1 MQIAR
6 CRLFRDGSRII
17 SIPLMDAPPGRG
29 NAPARGLV
37 LGLLGPVE
45 VLSPEGSL
53 AGLPQPMLRVLVAML
68 GVMAGRV
75 VPDEALVDGL
85 WGEIWSRGREQNL
98 HTHVYALR
106 RRLAAAEPARDISPL
121 ERSGGGYRLA
131 LAETEV
137 DAGLFRLLASHGRQR
152 ARAGDSAAAAG
163 LFTQALE
170 LWRGPALADVVGL
183 CPRLAGDAAGLE
195 ELRAGVAEERIE
207 CALTLGQHWE
217 VAAEGS
223 ELVARY
229 PSREHLAG
237 QLMVA
242 LWRCGRRGEA
252 LAVFDS
258 ARRALAAELGLDPGP
273 ELVQIQAQVLAD
285 DPALA
290 LPGPRRVEPG
300 TADPGTAHPGTAQA
314 GTAQAGGAP
323 PGAAAAGIRGADDQV
338 ARPAEVIPR
347 QLPAGAGFF
356 AARDG
361 ELKALDELLDQPGD
375 QNGPGAVVVTA
386 VGGMAGVGKTALAV
400 HWARRIADRFPDGQL
415 YVDLRG
421 FDPEGAP
428 VTAKVVTGW
437 FLAALGV
444 PAPAIP
450 ADAQARAGL
459 YRSVLASRRV
469 LIVLDNARDAAQV
482 RPLLAGGPGCLA
494 VVTSRASLTGLATTS
509 GARLLRLGPLDEQD
523 AMRVL
528 EARLGRE
535 RVATEPAAA
544 AGLIRLCAGLPL
556 ALAVLAARAAE
567 APELPLAALAEAL
580 TSESGRLDAL
590 DSSDEATSVRA
601 VFSWSY
607 RQLSEAAAGM
617 FGLLGLHCGPDVSVP
632 AAASLAG
639 VPATAAQAALTELAH
654 ATLVTEHRPGRYV
667 LHDLVRAYA
676 AEQAAQR
683 WTEAEIHA
691 AVGRSLDHYL
701 HTMAGL
707 PSFWAAAFTVAAP
720 QPGVRP
726 EHLRDHAELLTWLRA
741 EHQVLL
747 QAVERAADRG
757 LETQAWQLSF
767 FLGMSAYWQGRWAD
781 WDAAGQTALVAAAR
795 AGAPAGQG
803 WARCSMGYL
812 HWMLGNYTDASAWFR
827 QALPHFRQAGDLA
840 GQSLAHTGI
849 TGTLLEPVWY
859 DLQLHRHP
867 HGVPSPSPEQRR
879 RAEEGLDHAEQA
891 LALHRQ
897 LGRRDRE
904 ASTLAL
910 AGSHHAILGNFE
922 RALATCHQAL
932 QLSRENGNREGQSFA
947 LGSLSFAHRLRGEFQ
962 TAIEC
967 CEQSLS
973 VLPDVGPRTALQRA
987 ETLTDLGDTL
997 ETVGD
1002 LPAAR
1007 RAWRDALRIFG
1018 ELHLPA
1024 YAKELRARLDP
1035 GDPGQPHSPGQTH

>member
-1 MQIAR
+1 MTCMQIAR
-6 CRLFRDGSRII
+6 CGLFRDGAQII
-17 SIPLMDAPPGRG
+17 TMPLMDAPPGRG

-45 VLSPEGSL
+45 VLSPEGGL

-68 GVMAGRV
+68 GVLAGRV
-75 VPDEALVDGL
+75 VSDEALVDGL
-85 WGEIWSRGREQNL
+85 WGETWSRGREQNL

-106 RRLAAAEPARDISPL
+106 RRLAAAQPARSISPL

-131 LAETEV
+131 LAGTEV

-152 ARAGDSAAAAG
+152 ARAGDAAAAAG

-207 CALTLGQHWE
+207 CALTLGRHWE

-229 PSREHLAG
+229 PAREHLAG

-290 LPGPRRVEPG
+290 LPGPRPVE
-300 TADPGTAHPGTAQA
+300 PGTAHPGAAQP
-314 GTAQAGGAP
+314 GGP
-323 PGAAAAGIRGADDQV
+323 QPGATAADTGGQDDQA
-338 ARPAEVIPR
+338 ARRAEVIPR

-400 HWARRIADRFPDGQL
+400 HWARRIAGRFPDGQL

-421 FDPEGAP
+421 YDPDGAP

-494 VVTSRASLTGLATTS
+494 VVTSRASLTGLAATS

-567 APELPLAALAEAL
+567 APELPLAALAAAL

-639 VPATAAQAALTELAH
+639 VPAAAAQAALTELAN

-676 AEQAAQR
+676 AEQAAQA

-701 HTMAGL
+701 HTMAGCPVSGPPPL
-707 PSFWAAAFTVAAP
+707 PW
-720 QPGVRP
+720 
-726 EHLRDHAELLTWLRA
+726 
-741 EHQVLL
+741 
-747 QAVERAADRG
+747 
-757 LETQAWQLSF
+757 
-767 FLGMSAYWQGRWAD
+767 
-781 WDAAGQTALVAAAR
+781 
-795 AGAPAGQG
+795 
-803 WARCSMGYL
+803 
-812 HWMLGNYTDASAWFR
+812 
-827 QALPHFRQAGDLA
+827 
-840 GQSLAHTGI
+840 
-849 TGTLLEPVWY
+849 
-859 DLQLHRHP
+859 
-867 HGVPSPSPEQRR
+867 RR
-879 RAEEGLDHAEQA
+879 R
-891 LALHRQ
+891 
-897 LGRRDRE
+897 
-904 ASTLAL
+904 
-910 AGSHHAILGNFE
+910 
-922 RALATCHQAL
+922 
-932 QLSRENGNREGQSFA
+932 
-947 LGSLSFAHRLRGEFQ
+947 
-962 TAIEC
+962 
-967 CEQSLS
+967 
-973 VLPDVGPRTALQRA
+973 
-987 ETLTDLGDTL
+987 
-997 ETVGD
+997 
-1002 LPAAR
+1002 
-1007 RAWRDALRIFG
+1007 
-1018 ELHLPA
+1018 
-1024 YAKELRARLDP
+1024 
-1035 GDPGQPHSPGQTH
+1035 SPG